1 MSWFICPQSLVAVF
15 KGIRALFIIVMDDG
29 SLPFCDLSLTHALY
43 LSLLLSDL
51 PSVTCVARLTTSLE
65 IVDIT
70 FPRGKR
76 GGHEK
81 KRSNLSQ
88 RWSFTQALNIP
99 HYGHCLATTDCWPEQ
114 MRAFNK
120 NWMYTNT
127 RVWKDRETLRDII
140 QACKCNKVELNRSLQ
155 AWRTFQNTEAECNS
169 SKLNFMQLI
178 HSCTKKS
185 NKSI

>member
-81 KRSNLSQ
+81 KKKQFVSEMIIHPGSEYSPL
-88 RWSFTQALNIP
+88 WSLFSHDWLLTR
-99 HYGHCLATTDCWPEQ
+99 TDEG
-114 MRAFNK
+114 F
-120 NWMYTNT
+120 
-127 RVWKDRETLRDII
+127 
-140 QACKCNKVELNRSLQ
+140 
-155 AWRTFQNTEAECNS
+155 
-169 SKLNFMQLI
+169 
-178 HSCTKKS
+178 
-185 NKSI
+185 